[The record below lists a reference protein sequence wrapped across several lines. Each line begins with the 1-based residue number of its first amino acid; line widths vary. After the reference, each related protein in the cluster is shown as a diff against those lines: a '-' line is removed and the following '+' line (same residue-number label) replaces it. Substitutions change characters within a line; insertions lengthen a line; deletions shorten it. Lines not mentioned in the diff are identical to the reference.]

1 MNQKNIPTNQ
11 VTDCLILTEEWE
23 VILKAIS
30 SGKYSWACVLMLYTV
45 GHNPLTYIPYST
57 YLRLV
62 KTNNIPNIIRATKN
76 NSTGVKFVAIK
87 TKFID
92 LDY

>member
-1 MNQKNIPTNQ
+1 MTQEVIPSHQ
-11 VTDCLILTEEWE
+11 IPDSLIITEEWE
-23 VILKAIS
+23 AILKAIS

-57 YLRLV
+57 YLRLL
-62 KTNNIPNIIRATKN
+62 KKNRIPNIIKTRKN
-76 NSTGVKFVAIK
+76 NSIGVKFVAIK

-92 LDY
+92 LD

>member
-1 MNQKNIPTNQ
+1 MTQKVFSSHQISE
-11 VTDCLILTEEWE
+11 CLILTEEWE
-23 VILKAIS
+23 AILKAIA
-30 SGKYSWACVLMLYTV
+30 SGKYSWACILMLYTV

-62 KTNNIPNIIRATKN
+62 KKNNMPNVIKARKN

-87 TKFID
+87 TKVME
-92 LDY
+92 LD